1 MTSKGTHSSKE
12 VSMPHRRLHSSSSR
26 NQALKRLFALQEFS
40 LANYASQAQLYAG
53 GGEREYLATIVEI
66 AKHQASRAAEIGN
79 LLSTRRV
86 FLQSKGFPMCF
97 TGLNYLSAAHVAS
110 RMLVKQPELIAAIR
124 ECIEKLHGDHE
135 GQSLARCS
143 LAGEEKNLRQLK
155 RVLGETFDAS
165 ANTKVAA

>member
-1 MTSKGTHSSKE
+1 
-12 VSMPHRRLHSSSSR
+12 
-26 NQALKRLFALQEFS
+26 
-40 LANYASQAQLYAG
+40 LYAG